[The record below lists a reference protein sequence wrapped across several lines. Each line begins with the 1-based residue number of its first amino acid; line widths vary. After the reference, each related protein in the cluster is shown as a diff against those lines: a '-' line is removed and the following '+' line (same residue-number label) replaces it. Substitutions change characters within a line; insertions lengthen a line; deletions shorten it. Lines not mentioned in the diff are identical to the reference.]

1 MPAESGV
8 SRSGDAPSEDADARR
23 VPERYRS
30 LPEPVRPEDMITE
43 QPSQDPPDPEGGRD
57 TERDFMLRYAG

>member
-1 MPAESGV
+1 MATESGV
-8 SRSGDAPSEDADARR
+8 SRVCDAPLEDSDARR

-30 LPEPVRPEDMITE
+30 LPEPVRAEDMITE